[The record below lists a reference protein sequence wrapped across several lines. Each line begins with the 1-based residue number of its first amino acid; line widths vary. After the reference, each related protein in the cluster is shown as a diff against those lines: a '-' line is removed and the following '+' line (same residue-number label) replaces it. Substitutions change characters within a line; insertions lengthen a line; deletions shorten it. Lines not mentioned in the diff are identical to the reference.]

1 MADAAEHARSFV
13 GTKTLEEYLDDQML
27 QAAVERKI
35 QVIGEAA
42 GKISHEFRFAH
53 DEIPWMRIIGLR
65 NVLIHDYGDV
75 DHATVWKVVREHIP
89 ALIANLQA
97 ILPGTEL

>member
-1 MADAAEHARSFV
+1 MLDAAEQARSIV

-35 QVIGEAA
+35 EINWEAA

-53 DEIPWMRIIGLR
+53 DDIPWRRIMGLR

-75 DHATVWKVVREHIP
+75 DHATVWKVVTEHIP
-89 ALIANLQA
+89 AFIANLQA
-97 ILPGTEL
+97 MLPGTEL